1 LSVPNHFNGCCAGLK
16 LSISDNGGQVEV
28 LSLSVVSW
36 QFLATIFAAAL
47 AAWLGWR
54 LAHLLRRRVLAVLVL
69 TVALVL
75 STAGV
80 ASAVNRYF
88 LYLPQFGDVVNLVD
102 HEHNWPSYES
112 VAAAQPSRVLA
123 EHPTGVVVH
132 LHVPD
137 RGSGFG
143 ASQALV
149 YLPPQYFTSPERR
162 FPVVYLIHG
171 SPGVPA
177 DWLRGGGASRAASW
191 LAATGRPMIV
201 VAPRMS
207 LGWLDDSECVD
218 SPRERVETHLLND
231 VIPTVD
237 STLRTARNRQA
248 RAIGGMSAGGYC
260 ALNLGLR
267 HRELFGTLL
276 VLSGMTAPTHAGGLS
291 TLFGTGP
298 AAAEQVRANSPELYA
313 PALAPSP
320 ATRVWLDC
328 GLSDRDLLSGLRR
341 MQATLASRGID
352 AVLHTRPGSHTF
364 HVWRPALVESLAW
377 AAPTLLA
384 AAR

>member
-1 LSVPNHFNGCCAGLK
+1 M
-16 LSISDNGGQVEV
+16 

-36 QFLATIFAAAL
+36 TFLGAVFSAAVC
-47 AAWLGWR
+47 AWLGWR
-54 LAHLLRRRVLAVLVL
+54 LAALLRRRVLAVLIL

-88 LYLPQFGDVVNLVD
+88 LYLPQMGDVVNLVD
-102 HEHNWPSYES
+102 GERNWPAYPSL
-112 VAAAQPSRVLA
+112 AARPAADVLA
-123 EHPTGVVVH
+123 AHPTGVVVH
-132 LHVPD
+132 LDVPD

-143 ASQALV
+143 RSRALV
-149 YLPPQYFTSPERR
+149 YLPPQYFSSPERR

-177 DWLRGGGASRAASW
+177 DWLRGGGAGRAAAW

-201 VAPRMS
+201 VVPRMS

-218 SPRERVETHLLND
+218 SPREKVETHLLTD

-237 STLRTARNRQA
+237 SVLRTAPTRLA

-267 HRELFGTLL
+267 HRDLFGTLL
-276 VLSGMTAPTHAGGLS
+276 VLSGMTAPSHAGGVS
-291 TLFGTGP
+291 VLFGKGP
-298 AAAEQVRANSPELYA
+298 DAAGRIRANSPDLYA
-313 PALAPSP
+313 PGLAAAPT
-320 ATRVWLDC
+320 TRVWLDC
-328 GLSDRDLLSGLRR
+328 GTSETTLMPALRR
-341 MQATLASRGID
+341 MSVVLASRGLETTMH
-352 AVLHTRPGSHTF
+352 VRPGGHTF
-364 HVWRPALVESLAW
+364 HVWRPALAESLAW
-377 AAPTLLA
+377 AAPVLLA